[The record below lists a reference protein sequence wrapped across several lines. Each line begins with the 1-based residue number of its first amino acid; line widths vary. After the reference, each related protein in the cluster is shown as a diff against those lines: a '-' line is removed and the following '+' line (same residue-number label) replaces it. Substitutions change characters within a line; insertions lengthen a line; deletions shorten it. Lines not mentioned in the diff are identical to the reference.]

1 MCPWRTAGQRLQAVF
16 PTSTA
21 GTGLWWNFP
30 PDLLSQVP
38 EEHRAALLGVLSQD
52 PQPSY
57 QQDPQRVYGM
67 AFAGLQIKFTVE
79 GESLHVRQV
88 LPP

>member
-1 MCPWRTAGQRLQAVF
+1 M
-16 PTSTA
+16 
-21 GTGLWWNFP
+21 
-30 PDLLSQVP
+30 P

-52 PQPSY
+52 PRPSY